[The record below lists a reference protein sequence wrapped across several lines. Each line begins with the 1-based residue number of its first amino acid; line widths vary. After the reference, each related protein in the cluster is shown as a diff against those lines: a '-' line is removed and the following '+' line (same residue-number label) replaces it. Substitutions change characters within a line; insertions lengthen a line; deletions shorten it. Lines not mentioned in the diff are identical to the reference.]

1 MKRNTFT
8 LRKTFLKPIA
18 NLSDEQRGRLFK
30 AIYQYQCGETPEV
43 TDDIAVCYSFFEAE
57 FAAEEEKRRL
67 RAEKAAERR
76 RQKALLDKENNE
88 KTQAVAC
95 EAQSDAE
102 MSKAVESDV
111 KAPRVE
117 AVKVNTSGTVL
128 NSLSVFDQLLEDI
141 PDNGLYFRERHE
153 QLYRAFMKR
162 LRDGQTELYDAG
174 GKNLTRTEFY
184 TLRRYMDDQT
194 LYNYCRELMNVKGW
208 NRDGNTF
215 YRHIMKL
222 YTDFKMKQRADK
234 KR

>member
-8 LRKTFLKPIA
+8 LRKTFLKPII

-43 TDDIAVCYSFFEAE
+43 TEDIAVYYSFFEAE

-76 RQKALLDKENNE
+76 RKKALLKKENNE
-88 KTQAVAC
+88 KKPEVAT
-95 EAQSDAE
+95 EAPSDAE
-102 MSKAVESDV
+102 ASKDA
-111 KAPRVE
+111 A
-117 AVKVNTSGTVL
+117 SGAVL
-128 NSLSVFDQLLEDI
+128 NPLSVFDQMLEDI

-162 LRDGQTELYDAG
+162 LKDGQTELYDAG
-174 GKNLTRTEFY
+174 GKDLNRKEFY
-184 TLRRYMDDQT
+184 TLRRHMDDQT
-194 LYNYCRELMNVKGW
+194 LYNYCRELMKIKDW

-222 YTDFKMKQRADK
+222 HVDFKSRFDNKC
-234 KR
+234 